1 MSSLNTAGKGHAIVT
16 DGFWRK
22 SLSAIRALG
31 KAGYAVTVLGD
42 SVFTTGFWSRFTTC
56 RWRCPSAATSAE
68 AFRNSLLHR
77 LQAFAGGALPV
88 LFPMEDASLMLI
100 AENVAEFGRFCRFL
114 LPPWESLLVAQDKG
128 ETAHLA
134 AQIGLPAP
142 RSLMPANPDELI
154 KVLADLPFHDAMVKP
169 RYGRG
174 AAGNVYNPVLP
185 AEEWRRHWKR
195 YGPLLVQERIPA
207 EGRGLGVSLLMDAD
221 GICVA
226 QFAHERLRQYPVSGG
241 PSTDRRSI
249 LAPEL
254 IEMSLALTKKLRW
267 RGIVMVEWK
276 LDPRDNCPKLM
287 EINPR
292 FWGSLELAVRA
303 GVNFPVLYAR
313 AACAESLPPPPSY
326 SAGVRCRW
334 LVPGDILR
342 YLSSPA
348 PDRESLAEFLRDLR
362 LAEEWD
368 PEDVRG
374 GLALLACTGAQ
385 ALNPHYWKYL
395 RR

>member
-1 MSSLNTAGKGHAIVT
+1 MNIDRPKGHAIVT

-42 SVFTTGFWSRFTTC
+42 SIFTTGFWSRFTTH
-56 RWRCPSAATSAE
+56 RWRCPSAASNADACRQE
-68 AFRNSLLHR
+68 LLQHLR
-77 LQAFAGGALPV
+77 LIAHDELPI
-88 LFPMEDASLMLI
+88 LFPMEDPTLML
-100 AENVAEFGRFCRFL
+100 VANHATEFRRYSRFL
-114 LPPWESLLVAQDKG
+114 LPPWKSLLVAQDKG
-128 ETAHLA
+128 ETVRVATEIGIPTPRTVAPGSIGEFVDA
-134 AQIGLPAP
+134 A
-142 RSLMPANPDELI
+142 
-154 KVLADLPFHDAMVKP
+154 ADPPFPDAMVKP
-169 RYGRG
+169 RRG
-174 AAGNVYNPVLP
+174 SGSAGTRYTLDLP
-185 AEEWRRHWKR
+185 ADEWRRHWDR
-195 YGPLLVQERIPA
+195 YGPLLIQERIPP
-207 EGRGLGVSLLMDAD
+207 EGKGLGVSLLMDSH
-221 GICVA
+221 GVCVA

-254 IEMSLALTKKLRW
+254 LDMSLELVRKLKW
-267 RGIVMVEWK
+267 CGIAMVEWK
-276 LDPRDNCPKLM
+276 LDPRDNRPKLM

-313 AACAESLPPPPSY
+313 AACDEPLPPPPDY
-326 SAGVRCRW
+326 LVGVRCRW
-334 LVPGDILR
+334 IVPGDILR
-342 YLSSPA
+342 YLSSPRHE
-348 PDRESLAEFLRDLR
+348 REPLMDFLRDLR

-368 PEDVRG
+368 REDLRG
-374 GLALLACTGAQ
+374 GLATLACSGAQ